1 MESACREIKPMDKHL
16 KEGLSILAR
25 IITKDFIAR
34 QSISEDD
41 KHVGKS
47 NENFQNK

>member
-25 IITKDFIAR
+25 IITRNIIAM
-34 QSISEDD
+34 QTISEDG
-41 KHVGKS
+41 KNVG
-47 NENFQNK
+47 NNGENFPDK